1 MTVVV
6 GIDLGSETVRVAALV
21 DDRPVPVSAFPA
33 VLATAGARVEVGRAA
48 AALPE
53 AQRHVSG
60 TAAEQLAW
68 LVRAAVLAVEEAHG
82 PVLGAV
88 FAVPPQAG
96 AVERRAVRDAAS
108 IAGIPVTRL
117 VTTPVAIALSL
128 PSAPDGRWL
137 VCDAGAG
144 AFSAT
149 VIDRSGGA
157 VDRLATVADASL
169 GGRALGHVVAE
180 HLARSLPQPAAAADD
195 PALVAA
201 AAALR
206 EHLGNAAGA
215 EAALAAII
223 DGAPHL
229 RGLRP
234 PRRDEL
240 ELWMAPRIRKVDDS
254 CARALA
260 AAGIGASELGE
271 VILAGGGA
279 RLSALARRL
288 GQVMARPP
296 RLPADPGFAAAI
308 GASRVARMFLAE
320 PAALVVDVVPN
331 TLALAHGGEPLPL
344 VAAGAVL
351 PTRESRVLT
360 TRDDNEPAMEVEL
373 WEQGPAPR
381 ALGRWR
387 LGDLPEAPAGDVVAI
402 CNVTVDADGIP
413 RLTASELVSG
423 AALLVT
429 PVGMLESDGGLDAE
443 TVAAR
448 RAAVSE
454 WRPA

>member
-1 MTVVV
+1 MTVVI
-6 GIDLGSETVRVAALV
+6 GLDLGSETVRVAALV

-53 AQRHVSG
+53 VQRQVAG
-60 TAAEQLAW
+60 TSAERLAW

-88 FAVPPQAG
+88 FVVPPRLG
-96 AVERRAVRDAAS
+96 AVERRALRDAGS
-108 IAGIPVTRL
+108 IAGIPLTRL
-117 VTTPVAIALSL
+117 VSTPVAIALSL

-144 AFSAT
+144 SLSVS
-149 VIDRSGGA
+149 VIDRSNGA
-157 VDRLATVADASL
+157 VDRLATAEDPNL
-169 GGRALGHVVAE
+169 GGRALGRLIAE
-180 HLARSLPQPAAAADD
+180 HLARAVSPPADVDD

-215 EAALAAII
+215 EASLAAIV
-223 DGAPHL
+223 DGAPQL
-229 RGLRP
+229 KGLRP

-240 ELWMAPRIRKVDDS
+240 ELWMAPRIRKADDA
-254 CARALA
+254 CTRALTT
-260 AAGIGASELGE
+260 AGIAATELSE
-271 VILAGGGA
+271 VVLAGGGA
-279 RLSALARRL
+279 RSSLLARRL

-308 GASRVARMFLAE
+308 GAARVARMFVAE
-320 PAALVVDVVPN
+320 PAALIVDVVPN
-331 TLALAHGGEPLPL
+331 TLALAYGGEPTPL
-344 VAAGAVL
+344 VPAGSVL
-351 PTRESRVLT
+351 PTREARVLT
-360 TRDDNEPAMEVEL
+360 TRDDDEVAIEVEL
-373 WEQGPAPR
+373 WEQMPAAR

-387 LGDLPEAPAGDVVAI
+387 LGDLPAAPAGDVVAL

-429 PVGMLESDGGLDAE
+429 PVGMLDSDGGLDPE

-448 RAAVSE
+448 RAAVTE

>member
-1 MTVVV
+1 MI
-6 GIDLGSETVRVAALV
+6 GLDLGSETVRVAALV
-21 DDRPVPVSAFPA
+21 DDRPVPVTAFPA
-33 VLATAGARVEVGRAA
+33 LLATAGARVEVGRAA

-53 AQRHVSG
+53 SQRQIAG
-60 TAAEQLAW
+60 TSAERLAW

-88 FAVPPQAG
+88 FAVSTSLG
-96 AVERRAVRDAAS
+96 AVERRALRDAAS
-108 IAGIPVTRL
+108 IAGIPLARL
-117 VTTPVAIALSL
+117 VSTPVAIALSL

-137 VCDAGAG
+137 VCDAGSG
-144 AFSAT
+144 SFTAT
-149 VIDRSGGA
+149 VVDRSNGA
-157 VDRLATVADASL
+157 VDRLATEEDLNL
-169 GGRALGHVVAE
+169 GGRALGRVVVE
-180 HLARSLPQPAAAADD
+180 HLARGLDPAPDLAD

-215 EAALAAII
+215 EAALAAIA

-229 RGLRP
+229 KALRP

-240 ELWMAPRIRKVDDS
+240 ELWMAPRVRKVDDV
-254 CARALA
+254 CTRALA
-260 AAGIGASELGE
+260 AAGIAASELSE
-271 VILAGGGA
+271 VVLAGGGA
-279 RLSALARRL
+279 RLNALSRRL

-308 GASRVARMFLAE
+308 GAARIARMFVAE
-320 PAALVVDVVPN
+320 PAALIVDVVPN
-331 TLALAHGGEPLPL
+331 TLALAYGGEPTPL
-344 VAAGAVL
+344 VPAGSVL
-351 PTRESRVLT
+351 PTREARVLT
-360 TRDDNEPAMEVEL
+360 TRDDDERAIEVEL
-373 WEQGPAPR
+373 WEQVSPPR

-387 LGDLPEAPAGDVVAI
+387 LGDLPSAPAGDVVAI

-413 RLTASELVSG
+413 RLTASEMVSG

-429 PVGMLESDGGLDAE
+429 PVGMLDSDGGLDAE

-448 RAAVSE
+448 RATVTE
-454 WRPA
+454 WRP